1 MFTLLTRLF
10 RPDPDPAPPPP
21 RPSLP
26 AVEAG
31 DDPQQSCGWF
41 DSSHELLQGVTVWE
55 GIVVVDNTVA
65 KHR

>member
-10 RPDPDPAPPPP
+10 RPDPDPAPPLP
-21 RPSLP
+21 RPSPP
-26 AVEAG
+26 AAEGG